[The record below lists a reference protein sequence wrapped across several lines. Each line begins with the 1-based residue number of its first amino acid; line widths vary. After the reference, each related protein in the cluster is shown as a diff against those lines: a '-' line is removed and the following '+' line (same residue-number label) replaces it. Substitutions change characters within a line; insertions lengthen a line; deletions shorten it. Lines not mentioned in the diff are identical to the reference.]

1 MKFMIFVID
10 QQSRSVSTN
19 EIAEIDK
26 FNETLVQGGHWI
38 MAAGLADPSRAQVI
52 DNRSNIEEIKQGS
65 LFEEDSFY
73 SGFWIIQ
80 AETEVEA
87 KRLALA
93 GSKACNRAVELRPF
107 LG

>member
-10 QQSRSVSTN
+10 QQSRSASTN

-26 FNETLVQGGHWI
+26 FNEALVQGGHWI
-38 MAAGLADPSRAQVI
+38 MAAGLAAPSRALVI
-52 DNRSNIEEIKQGS
+52 DNRSNAEKISHGS
-65 LFEEDSFY
+65 LFDDDSFY
-73 SGFWIIQ
+73 SGFWIVQ
-80 AETEVEA
+80 AETEAQAEE
-87 KRLALA
+87 LALA